1 MYSYQN
7 FRDTIMPS
15 FRIQLSL
22 FVFCLSIGP
31 SAVTNAQDT
40 IENYIKEYPN
50 QQQTLMMN
58 KWLEK
63 NEKGTFRFS
72 GLVDPNNDTVITP
85 QATVDYG
92 YCWFSI
98 SDAPAIVR
106 TPSYDKFFSV
116 SIFDMKHNIPAVIV
130 NPEKPIIIVRPDQQR
145 PEGDFHVVTLE
156 TDQGLVFTRM
166 LVLNNMDEVRTL
178 SKSIKMEGGK
188 GDMRRTVQ
196 RFSPRI
202 EKQALHIIESVIS
215 GGSNPDT
222 SFGKVSGD
230 VGMLSLAAG
239 VFQGQ
244 LGTPSDTVR
253 YGIAVT
259 DISGAPLNG
268 TDTYRVTVPAKINHP
283 SGYFSV
289 TAYGADNKLLIPN
302 DKKIY
307 DRTTYSSEQN
317 DDGTYTVTLSPT
329 GEGKNGIP
337 TGKPFYIILRAY
349 VPVAGA
355 DMTPK
360 LEKQ

>member
-1 MYSYQN
+1 
-7 FRDTIMPS
+7 MPTLR
-15 FRIQLSL
+15 FKLSL
-22 FVFCLSIGP
+22 VACFLLIG
-31 SAVTNAQDT
+31 SGALTKAQDT

-58 KWLEK
+58 KWLET
-63 NEKGTFRFS
+63 NEEGTFNFS
-72 GLVDPNNDTVITP
+72 GLVDPTDDTVITP

-92 YCWFSI
+92 YCWFSV

-106 TPSYDKFFSV
+106 TPKYDKFFSV

-130 NPEKPIIIVRPDQQR
+130 NPEKPVVIVRPDQNV
-145 PEGDFHVVTLE
+145 PEGDFYVVILE

-166 LVLNNMDEVRTL
+166 LVVDNMDEVRTL

-202 EKQALHIIESVIS
+202 EKQAMGIIKSVIS

-230 VGMLSLAAG
+230 VGMLSQAAG
-239 VFQGQ
+239 VYQGQ

-259 DISGAPLNG
+259 DTSGDPLSG
-268 TDTYRVTVPAKINHP
+268 TDTYVLTVPANINHP
-283 SGYFSV
+283 SGYYSI

-302 DKKIY
+302 DKTIY
-307 DRTTYSSEQN
+307 DRTTYSSVQN
-317 DDGTYTVTLSPT
+317 DDGSYTVTLSPT

-337 TGKPFYIILRAY
+337 TGKPFYIIMRAY

-355 DMTPK
+355 DMTLK